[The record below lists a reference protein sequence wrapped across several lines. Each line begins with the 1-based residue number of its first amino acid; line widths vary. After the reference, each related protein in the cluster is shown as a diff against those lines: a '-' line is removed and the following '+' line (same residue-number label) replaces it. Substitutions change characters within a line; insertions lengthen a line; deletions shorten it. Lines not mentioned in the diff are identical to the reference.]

1 MNPFFEYLIKST
13 LSLALFYIVFKLAV
27 SRDKMHSVNRFVLL
41 GILFISAILPFT
53 NLPIISK
60 TEIIPAP
67 RIEVFSEIKAAP
79 VFTEPEITP
88 VTNTVQTV
96 VLPHSIHINWLLL
109 FYLLAV
115 SLLVL
120 RIIISTVKVLRII
133 GNAEKQRFRK
143 IILAVAKEFIQPFS
157 FLKYIV
163 ISEKDYT
170 ENRNIVVAHEQAHIQ
185 NYHSVD
191 LIICELFTLLHW
203 FNPFM
208 WLLRHD
214 LKLIHEFQADETVLN
229 KGIDAK
235 KYQLLV
241 LQKSVGERRF
251 AMANHFAQKPILKRL
266 KMMQNRN
273 KKQWNVVKLILF
285 IPVVLLLLQAFAKP
299 EIITESTDKT
309 TTSFVQQTNG
319 DLEQIKNLFSDEE
332 KSAIIKPSPPVNEL
346 HNKNSETK
354 VKKEF
359 SEKEE
364 ISRNVGVECVNDFRE
379 QETAPNNEIAP
390 KITPEPD
397 IAKACSITL
406 GENLLFVDNKPVTLS
421 ELQGVVEEKIEQS
434 KNINAIELR
443 VFKGTSES
451 RIENVNGILNRV
463 AGLNRI
469 IKTLIPPPP
478 PPIYISI
485 NSNGELK
492 VGNDR
497 FTSYDEFEDKLIEIE
512 RSVEKEYKSI
522 GGNRYLVAKVK
533 IKTGTTYSDFNRL
546 KESLQKANILNINY
560 YKEET
565 ALQNSNCKSE
575 NFGNGLVKT
584 FGKNGKI
591 GLATKSG
598 NQILANEYDEI
609 EFYGNYIK
617 TVKDGKYGLYS
628 KGGNVLLRNE
638 YSKIEFYGNYIKTV
652 KDGKHGLYSKS
663 GNVLLRNEYSDISFY
678 GNYIKTVKGS
688 KYGLCSTSG
697 NVLLRNEY
705 SDISMYGNYIR
716 TVKDSKYGL
725 CSKSGN
731 VLLRNEYSDISMYGN
746 YIKTIKDRKYGL
758 CSKSGNVLFR
768 NEYSDIYLY
777 GNYIKTVK
785 NRKYG
790 LYSKSGN
797 IILRNEYDDIS
808 LADSYLKT
816 VKNGKAGLAD
826 SRGNILIPNEYDKLE
841 VKGKKVR
848 LVKDSTKKTITL

>member
-1 MNPFFEYLIKST
+1 MNPFFEHLIKST
-13 LSLALFYIVFKLAV
+13 FSLALFYIVFKLTV
-27 SRDKMHSVNRFVLL
+27 SRDKMHSINRFILL

-53 NLPIISK
+53 NLPVFSK
-60 TEIIPAP
+60 TEIISVPKV
-67 RIEVFSEIKAAP
+67 EVFSEVKAAP

-96 VLPHSIHINWLLL
+96 VQPHSIHINWLLL
-109 FYLLAV
+109 FYILAV

-120 RIIISTVKVLRII
+120 RIIISTIKVLRII
-133 GNAEKQRFRK
+133 ENAEKQRFRK

-170 ENRNIVVAHEQAHIQ
+170 ENRDIVVAHEQAHIQ

-214 LKLIHEFQADETVLN
+214 LKLIHEFQADEAVLN

-241 LQKSVGERRF
+241 LKKSVGERRF
-251 AMANHFAQKPILKRL
+251 AIANHFAQKPILKRL

-299 EIITESTDKT
+299 EIITERADKT

-319 DLEQIKNLFSDEE
+319 DLEQIKNLFPDEE
-332 KSAIIKPSPPVNEL
+332 KSTITKPFHPANEL
-346 HNKNSETK
+346 SNKNSETK

-359 SEKEE
+359 RKKEE
-364 ISRNVGVECVNDFRE
+364 ISRNVEVEQMNDFRE
-379 QETAPNNEIAP
+379 QEIAPNNETAP

-421 ELQGVVEEKIEQS
+421 ELQDAVEEKIEQS
-434 KNINAIELR
+434 KNINTIELR
-443 VFKGTSES
+443 VFEGTSDS
-451 RIENVNGILNRV
+451 RIENINGILNRI

-485 NSNGELK
+485 NSSGELK
-492 VGNDR
+492 IGNDR
-497 FTSYDEFEDKLIEIE
+497 FNSYDEFEDRLIEIE

-533 IKTGTTYSDFNRL
+533 IKTGTSYTDFNRL
-546 KESLQKANILNINY
+546 KESLQKANLLNISY

-565 ALQNSNCKSE
+565 VLQNSNCKSE
-575 NFGNGLVKT
+575 NFGNGLIKT
-584 FGKNGKI
+584 FGENGKI

-598 NQILANEYDEI
+598 NQILANEYDEF

-617 TVKDGKYGLYS
+617 TVKDGKYGLCS
-628 KGGNVLLRNE
+628 
-638 YSKIEFYGNYIKTV
+638 T
-652 KDGKHGLYSKS
+652 S
-663 GNVLLRNEYSDISFY
+663 GNIYLRNEYSDISMY
-678 GNYIKTVKGS
+678 GNYIRTVKDS
-688 KYGLCSTSG
+688 KYGLCSKSG

-705 SDISMYGNYIR
+705 SDISMYGNYIK
-716 TVKDSKYGL
+716 TIKDSKYGL

-808 LADSYLKT
+808 LANTYLKT
-816 VKNGKAGLAD
+816 VKNGKVGLAD
-826 SRGNILIPNEYDKLE
+826 SRGIILIPNEYDKLE
-841 VKGKKVR
+841 VKGKKIR
-848 LVKDSTKKTITL
+848 LVKDGTKKTITL

>member
-13 LSLALFYIVFKLAV
+13 LSLALFYIVFKLVV
-27 SRDKMHSVNRFVLL
+27 SRDKMHTINRFVLL
-41 GILFISAILPFT
+41 GVLFISAILPFT
-53 NLPIISK
+53 NLPVFSK
-60 TEIIPAP
+60 TEIISVPKV
-67 RIEVFSEIKAAP
+67 EVFSEIEVAP

-96 VLPHSIHINWLLL
+96 VQPHSIHINWLLL

-157 FLKYIV
+157 FLRYIV

-170 ENRNIVVAHEQAHIQ
+170 ENRDIVVAHEQAHIQ

-214 LKLIHEFQADETVLN
+214 LKLIHEFQADEAVLN

-251 AMANHFAQKPILKRL
+251 AMANQFAQKPILKRL
-266 KMMQNRN
+266 KMMQKRDRR
-273 KKQWNVVKLILF
+273 KWNTLKLIVF
-285 IPVVLLLLQAFAKP
+285 VPIVLLLLQAFAKP
-299 EIITESTDKT
+299 DIIENADKT

-332 KSAIIKPSPPVNEL
+332 KSTTTKPFPTVNEL
-346 HNKNSETK
+346 SNKNSKTK
-354 VKKEF
+354 VKKE
-359 SEKEE
+359 SRKKEE
-364 ISRNVGVECVNDFRE
+364 ISRNVEVGHVNDFRE
-379 QETAPNNEIAP
+379 QETAPNNETAP

-421 ELQGVVEEKIEQS
+421 ELQDVVEQKIEQS
-434 KNINAIELR
+434 KTINTIELR
-443 VFKGTSES
+443 VFEGTSES

-492 VGNDR
+492 VGKDR

-512 RSVEKEYKSI
+512 KSVEREYKKI

-533 IKTGTTYSDFNRL
+533 IKSGTTYSDFNRL
-546 KESLQKANILNINY
+546 KESLQKANILNVSY
-560 YKEET
+560 YKEEA

-609 EFYGNYIK
+609 ESYGNYIKIYKDEKYGLYSKTGNVVLKPEFGNIQFYGNYIK
-617 TVKDGKYGLYS
+617 VYKDGKYGLYS
-628 KGGNVLLRNE
+628 KTGNVILKLEFGN
-638 YSKIEFYGNYIKTV
+638 IQFYGNYIKTY
-652 KDGKHGLYSKS
+652 KDGKYGLYSKT
-663 GNVLLRNEYSDISFY
+663 GNVVLKPEFGNIQFY
-678 GNYIKTVKGS
+678 GNYIKV
-688 KYGLCSTSG
+688 Y
-697 NVLLRNEY
+697 
-705 SDISMYGNYIR
+705 
-716 TVKDSKYGL
+716 KDG
-725 CSKSGN
+725 
-731 VLLRNEYSDISMYGN
+731 
-746 YIKTIKDRKYGL
+746 
-758 CSKSGNVLFR
+758 
-768 NEYSDIYLY
+768 
-777 GNYIKTVK
+777 
-785 NRKYG
+785 KYG
-790 LYSKSGN
+790 LYSKTGD
-797 IILRNEYDDIS
+797 IILKNEYDDIS

-826 SRGNILIPNEYDKLE
+826 YRGNILIPNEYDKLE

-848 LVKDSTKKTITL
+848 LVKDGTKKTITL